1 MSMPSIS
8 MLPESTLSNPASMR
22 RSVVLPHPDAPRR
35 QNSSPLSMSSERSS
49 TATTSPNRRVTLL
62 ILMNGDPVKA
72 GQPVSGGYRQA
83 GCPPL

>member
-1 MSMPSIS
+1 
-8 MLPESTLSNPASMR
+8 
-22 RSVVLPHPDAPRR
+22 
-35 QNSSPLSMSSERSS
+35 MSSERSS

-62 ILMNGDPVKA
+62 ILMNGDPVKS